1 MNEILENNNFL
12 NEKYKNVHSQIVWTV
27 KLVCHDGE
35 LMVIF
40 QIWHIWVNY
49 LYMAIYN
56 KENMPRRR

>member
-12 NEKYKNVHSQIVWTV
+12 NEKYKNVHSQIVWKV

-40 QIWHIWVNY
+40 QI
-49 LYMAIYN
+49 
-56 KENMPRRR
+56 